1 MVSGMWHQSLPPC
14 LAWGPTINK
23 YLKHRGNG
31 GIVWNG
37 AIIERWCVAFFWW
50 KMPLGEQGSLHTL
63 NANKSC
69 TKPPADLNT
78 KAQLANWQVT
88 STQASWAERA
98 CVPADLRILR
108 YLPGAIQEICQPYL
122 QNQPIRQSSCD
133 TTYLSMFS
141 QKTHFEFQDSM
152 MSIKAVWLI
161 ILANIP
167 VYKWVVYL
175 GSVQSGQL
183 QLKDSSGRPGQLLW
197 FSKLRYWNH
206 ASGLVSVQFW
216 PDKFT
221 KSWNLTT

>member
-1 MVSGMWHQSLPPC
+1 MEWCDYRKMVCSVFL
-14 LAWGPTINK
+14 
-23 YLKHRGNG
+23 
-31 GIVWNG
+31 
-37 AIIERWCVAFFWW
+37 W
-50 KMPLGEQGSLHTL
+50 KMPLGVQGSLYTL
-63 NANKSC
+63 DANKNF

-88 STQASWAERA
+88 STQASLTCTHVCA

-133 TTYLSMFS
+133 TTY
-141 QKTHFEFQDSM
+141 
-152 MSIKAVWLI
+152 SIVSFHVFPKK
-161 ILANIP
+161 
-167 VYKWVVYL
+167 YTFWVPRFDDVNQGSLTDNL
-175 GSVQSGQL
+175 GKHASVQMGRIPWLCSA
-183 QLKDSSGRPGQLLW
+183 SCSWRTGRPGQLLR
-197 FSKLRYWNH
+197 FSKLRHWNH